1 MAKNPAIK
9 FGTDGWRGVIAED
22 FTFANIEKVALASAR
37 YFKREARR
45 IRSNPLLVV
54 GYDARFL
61 SKEFAERTALV
72 AGNAGLKVKISDKIS
87 ATPMV
92 SLMAKNLNSAGG
104 VVITASHNPA
114 RYNGFKLKGNFGG
127 PSHPEAIAEVEKQ
140 LAAVV
145 KMKSVPARESL
156 QQLVGRGT
164 VEYIDMTDF
173 YLADV
178 QKKLDLRRIADSGVR
193 VLHDA
198 MYGAGMD
205 VLKKL
210 VPSTKQIHAEFNPS
224 FGGTNPEPIEKNLG
238 ELCARVPKE
247 NCHIG
252 IATDGDADRVGAV
265 DEKGMYVD
273 PHRVFCL
280 LLKYLAEYKSWRG
293 EVAKSFTVTDIVD
306 KQCQKYRL
314 KLHTTP
320 VGFKYICR
328 LMTERDVLLGG
339 EESGG
344 LGVKG
349 HIPERDGV
357 YIGLLLCEM
366 MNVRQK
372 RLSELVHELED
383 EYGPRY
389 YRRIDHHITPKEKDS
404 IMKKFNVRMKNI
416 AGYPVRKVETIDGF
430 KYYIDN
436 GWLLVRPSGTEPLI
450 RFYAEA
456 DSVESAD
463 KLLKAATG

>member
-1 MAKNPAIK
+1 MAKKQAIK

-45 IRSNPLLVV
+45 INSNPLVVV

-72 AGNAGLKVKISDKIS
+72 AGNAGLKAKISDKVS

-92 SLMAKNLNSAGG
+92 SLMAKSLNAAGG
-104 VVITASHNPA
+104 VVITASHNPP
-114 RYNGFKLKGNFGG
+114 RYNGFKLKGHFGG
-127 PSHPEAIAEVEKQ
+127 PSHPEAITEVEKH
-140 LAAVV
+140 LASVQRN
-145 KMKSVPARESL
+145 SVPTRQSMED
-156 QQLVGRGT
+156 LVARGT

-173 YLADV
+173 YLNDV
-178 QKKLDLRRIADSGVR
+178 RKKLDVRRIVDSGIR
-193 VLHDA
+193 ILHDA

-205 VLKKL
+205 VLRKL
-210 VPSTKQIHAEFNPS
+210 VPSTKQIHSEFNPS
-224 FGGTNPEPIEKNLG
+224 FGGVNPEPIDKNLG
-238 ELCARVPKE
+238 ELRARVPKE
-247 NCHIG
+247 NCNIG

-265 DEKGMYVD
+265 DEKGVYVD
-273 PHRVFCL
+273 PHRIFCL
-280 LLKYLAEYKSWRG
+280 LLKYLVEYKSWRG

-306 KQCQKYRL
+306 KQCEKYRL

-328 LMTERDVLLGG
+328 LMTERDILLGG

-357 YIGLLLCEM
+357 YLGLLLCEM
-366 MNVRQK
+366 LIVRQK
-372 RLSELVHELED
+372 RLSELVNELMQ
-383 EYGPRY
+383 EYGPRF
-389 YRRIDHHITPKEKDS
+389 YRRIDHHITPREKVS
-404 IMKKFNVRMKNI
+404 IMKKFNARMTRI

-456 DSVESAD
+456 DSAGSAD
-463 KLLKAATG
+463 KLLRAAME